1 MHPARRKP
9 WAPTRN
15 PHSFHRVQT
24 NAHGRGTR
32 RTGVG
37 APYEWGSPLNRRP
50 GGGVEP
56 RPYMQSKRRRRFTAS
71 RETAGGDGV
80 LFLHRRRQS
89 IFLIDAALRAAASLF
104 SIVTQD
110 GQRRIFQ
117 RSQPTAPKRRIGLP
131 RSVGEAGGALP
142 VRWVHT
148 PNKSRFSLGRHS
160 RFFWQGQKKWGG
172 IFPPQ
177 AGTVFCL
184 LPRGCKYCIIDC
196 LSVCENTMFLVYIR
210 RGHNT

>member
-1 MHPARRKP
+1 MEPRPCGRLSWVGVVCLNMVHIRGRRIE
-9 WAPTRN
+9 
-15 PHSFHRVQT
+15 
-24 NAHGRGTR
+24 
-32 RTGVG
+32 VG
-37 APYEWGSPLNRRP
+37 APQYAPRLTLTHNVP
-50 GGGVEP
+50 GHKPVGAGLAKAKSGF
-56 RPYMQSKRRRRFTAS
+56 QSKRRRRFAAS

-89 IFLIDAALRAAASLF
+89 IFQIDAAQRAAASLF

-131 RSVGEAGGALP
+131 RSVGEAGGTLP

-160 RFFWQGQKKWGG
+160 RFFGQGPKKWGG
-172 IFPPQ
+172 IALGFPSERKKQ
-177 AGTVFCL
+177 GR
-184 LPRGCKYCIIDC
+184 LPILPGEASCT
-196 LSVCENTMFLVYIR
+196 S
-210 RGHNT
+210 